1 MNRIQL
7 FSFFLLCLCAV
18 LSCKKE
24 TLPVAKGSQLKMT
37 ISKWYD
43 SINYTSFNY
52 DSQHRLLAQID
63 SNNNGHKRSVRIEYN
78 AQDRPIKITTAY
90 TYNNTIFLPDQSDS
104 LIYDANGRIVKRV
117 SLNSVININP
127 TRNSYSYDAK
137 GRLIAD
143 SIHSYWANEIFG
155 YITYTYDDN
164 DNIIQAIDYE
174 KLFGSME
181 IQNIMQGF
189 YDSKT
194 NPYKRLGILGYII
207 NQNDLYLSRNN
218 RNSEKY
224 QGGTILTFDYN
235 YYSNGLPKRLSVK
248 DNSDPSI
255 TYLDFFYE

>member
-1 MNRIQL
+1 MAE
-7 FSFFLLCLCAV
+7 S
-18 LSCKKE
+18 SH
-24 TLPVAKGSQLKMT
+24 LKMV

-43 SINYTSFNY
+43 SINYTSFKY
-52 DSQHRLLAQID
+52 DSQHRLSAQVD
-63 SNNNGHKRSVRIEYN
+63 SNNNGHKHIARIEYN

-90 TYNNTIFLPDQSDS
+90 TYNNTNFYPDQSDS
-104 LIYDANGRIVKRV
+104 LIYDASGRIVKKV
-117 SLNSVININP
+117 SLNALTNIDP

-164 DNIIQAIDYE
+164 DNIIQAMDYE
-174 KLFGSME
+174 KLSGPMQ
-181 IQNIMQGF
+181 IQSIMQGS

-194 NPYKRLGILGYII
+194 NPYNRLAVLGYII
-207 NQNDLYLSRNN
+207 NQNDVYLSKNN

-224 QGGTILTFDYN
+224 QGGTIVTFDYN
-235 YYSNGLPKRLSVK
+235 YYGNGLPKRLSVK

-255 TYLDFFYE
+255 TYLDFVYE